1 MGGIQRDE
9 GYDTANLLAH
19 YLIFCLF
26 VAVLDKM
33 KAFEQDRPMRLLS
46 VVDTFSLGD
55 DYFQ

>member
-9 GYDTANLLAH
+9 GYDTANLLARD
-19 YLIFCLF
+19 LFVCLF

-46 VVDTFSLGD
+46 VVDTFSPGD